1 MDRFYVD
8 YSSIF
13 NNMPYNV
20 PDIKQAIKNAGG
32 KNVRTSR
39 LNGWSNQPDVVTF
52 SANIDDLRA
61 IREEASAE
69 LGGLAAKW
77 GLITVEK
84 DW

>member
-1 MDRFYVD
+1 MIYDV
-8 YSSIF
+8 S
-13 NNMPYNV
+13 N
-20 PDIKQAIKNAGG
+20 IKQAIKNAGG
-32 KNVRTSR
+32 KNIRTSK

-69 LGGLAAKW
+69 LGGLAAEY